1 MSQQERA
8 ARLGAKTLFSNMAQG
23 NEFITTKQLEQWL
36 EDSFA
41 TQQKSQLEN
50 GEALKQVT
58 DSSSLVLGGELIS
71 EQHMVFENF
80 SNYRIYPQG
89 INVEFLTPFF
99 LNYIRCRQL
108 LFTHLVTSLP
118 YCGCSI

>member
-1 MSQQERA
+1 MSQHERA
-8 ARLGAKTLFSNMAQG
+8 ARLGAKTLFTNMAQG

-36 EDSFA
+36 EESFA

-71 EQHMVFENF
+71 EQHMVCKE
-80 SNYRIYPQG
+80 SRIIKLYPLM
-89 INVEFLTPFF
+89 IVYFYFF
-99 LNYIRCRQL
+99 L
-108 LFTHLVTSLP
+108 
-118 YCGCSI
+118 

>member
-23 NEFITTKQLEQWL
+23 HEFITTKQLEQWL
-36 EDSFA
+36 EESFA

-71 EQHMVFENF
+71 EQHMVCTNF
-80 SNYRIYPQG
+80 SDYQIYPQR
-89 INVEFLTPFF
+89 INVEF
-99 LNYIRCRQL
+99 
-108 LFTHLVTSLP
+108 
-118 YCGCSI
+118 